1 MNLTP
6 DQIYDLIGGL
16 ILAIFVYSVFRLFK
30 DDIKRMQ

>member
-16 ILAIFVYSVFRLFK
+16 ILATFMYSVFRLFK